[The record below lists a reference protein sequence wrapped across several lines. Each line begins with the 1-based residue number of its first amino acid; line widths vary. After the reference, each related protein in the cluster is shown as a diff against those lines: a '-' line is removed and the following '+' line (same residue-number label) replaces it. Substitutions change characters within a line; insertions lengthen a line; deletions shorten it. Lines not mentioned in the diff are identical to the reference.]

1 MTRRRAICCNYY
13 GVLSCGIIVAVAVAV
28 AAMTSVTVVG
38 AFVYPVTPTTT
49 TTTTKISS
57 SYLYPYPK
65 TTTLFAL
72 SRNVNVMIN
81 QNNKNKRRCSAT
93 INNNV
98 NHSNR
103 REILRSG
110 FTAGATSAA
119 VAAVALTSASSLTLL
134 LFQPQ
139 PAVGE
144 EDFLQQYADF
154 IKDPKGWS
162 YRDVGVGTGTTT
174 PREGDRVVYEWS
186 GYTIG
191 YFGRPF
197 EAKGGPQGG
206 AFDKER
212 EYSRIVIGS
221 NQIVSGMESAMKS
234 MKVGGIR
241 QVIVPYGELGYPSTK
256 DDSTHEKVGPK
267 PTTFSG
273 QRALNFVLD
282 NPRVDRTLLFNVKLI
297 RIDKSDGKGGFIRGD
312 RP

>member
-1 MTRRRAICCNYY
+1 MTRRRSNFYSYY
-13 GVLSCGIIVAVAVAV
+13 GILSCAGVGIIVAVTVVV

-38 AFVYPVTPTTT
+38 AFVPVTPTTT
-49 TTTTKISS
+49 TTTQISS
-57 SYLYPYPK
+57 SYPYPYPYPYPK
-65 TTTLFAL
+65 TTTMIAL
-72 SRNVNVMIN
+72 SWNDYDMTNE
-81 QNNKNKRRCSAT
+81 NNKNKRCSA
-93 INNNV
+93 INNV
-98 NHSNR
+98 NHNR
-103 REILRSG
+103 REILQSW
-110 FTAGATSAA
+110 FTTGATG
-119 VAAVALTSASSLTLL
+119 AVALTSATLPF

-139 PAVGE
+139 PAVAA

-154 IKDPKGWS
+154 IKDPKGFS

-212 EYSRIVIGS
+212 EYSRIIIGS
-221 NQIVSGMESAMKS
+221 NQIVTGMESAMKS

-241 QVIVPYGELGYPSTK
+241 QVIVPYGELSYPSGK
-256 DDSTHEKVGPK
+256 DDSTHDKIGPK

-297 RIDKSDGKGGFIRGD
+297 RIDNSDGKGGFIRGD